1 MENRIK
7 QAFAEGRA
15 ALGMFV
21 MTPSPALVEMTGHAG
36 FTFEIRDTEHGA
48 AGPEDLEYVVWAGET
63 AEPTPS
69 PRGHCCS

>member
-21 MTPSPALVEMTGHAG
+21 MVPSPALVEMLGHAG
-36 FTFEIRDTEHGA
+36 FDFVILDTEHGA
-48 AGPEDLEYVVWAGET
+48 AGPEGLEHLCGRPRRPER
-63 AEPTPS
+63 PPS
-69 PRGHCCS
+69 SA